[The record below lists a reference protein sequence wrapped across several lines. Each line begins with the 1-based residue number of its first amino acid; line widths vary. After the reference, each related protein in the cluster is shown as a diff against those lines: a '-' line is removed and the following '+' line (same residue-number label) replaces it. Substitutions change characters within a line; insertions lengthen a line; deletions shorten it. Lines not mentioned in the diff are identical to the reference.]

1 MGLNLLPCRL
11 LYYFQSLHILFNTRI
26 NLDLMR
32 RTQLIAYSGLISEY
46 FAFEHMVKA
55 HLWKIVHVKSEHCS
69 IYVLQ

>member
-26 NLDLMR
+26 NLDLVR
-32 RTQLIAYSGLISEY
+32 RTQLIAYNGLISEY

-55 HLWKIVHVKSEHCS
+55 HL
-69 IYVLQ
+69 